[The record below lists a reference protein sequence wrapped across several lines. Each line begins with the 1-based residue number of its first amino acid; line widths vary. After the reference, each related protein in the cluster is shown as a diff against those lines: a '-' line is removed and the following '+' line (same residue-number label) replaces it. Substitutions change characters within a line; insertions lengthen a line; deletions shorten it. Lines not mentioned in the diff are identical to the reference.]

1 MATTVP
7 LKVTI
12 QLVVYDKD
20 PEKNT
25 DAVKFNH
32 LSFAEVLQRQLK
44 VMDAAAISLAMDN
57 NKAIMVFNMN
67 TPGNME
73 KAICGEAVGTLI
85 S

>member
-1 MATTVP
+1 M
-7 LKVTI
+7 
-12 QLVVYDKD
+12 
-20 PEKNT
+20 
-25 DAVKFNH
+25 
-32 LSFAEVLQRQLK
+32 LQRRLK